1 MKNEQTKQVAS
12 LICIN
17 CPMGCRLTVDHTD
30 KNNVIVV
37 GNTCPRGAEY
47 AKNEV
52 TAPKRTVTGSVRVVG
67 GAIPR
72 VSVKTSEPI
81 PKHLI
86 FDSLN
91 ILKGITLNAPVAIGD
106 VVLKNVCGCG
116 ADFVATK
123 KIGKADDTMR

>member
-1 MKNEQTKQVAS
+1 MNNEQTKQVAS
-12 LICIN
+12 LICIS

-30 KNNVIVV
+30 KNNVIVT

-52 TAPKRTVTGSVRVVG
+52 TAPKRTVTASVRVVG
-67 GAIPR
+67 GTIPR
-72 VSVKTSEPI
+72 VSVKTNAPI
-81 PKHLI
+81 PKQHI

-91 ILKGITLNAPVAIGD
+91 LLKKVTLTAPIEIGD

-116 ADFVATK
+116 VDFVATK
-123 KIGKADDTMR
+123 KIGKADLL

>member
-1 MKNEQTKQVAS
+1 MKQDITKQIAS
-12 LICIN
+12 LICIS

-30 KNNVIVV
+30 KNNVIVT

-67 GAIPR
+67 GTIPR

-86 FDSLN
+86 FDSLDM
-91 ILKGITLNAPVAIGD
+91 LKKVTLTAPVEIGD
-106 VVLKNVCGCG
+106 VVLKDVCGCG

-123 KIGKADDTMR
+123 KICKAADTQR

>member
-12 LICIN
+12 LICIS

-30 KNNVIVV
+30 KNNVIVT

-52 TAPKRTVTGSVRVVG
+52 TAPKRTVTASVRVVG
-67 GAIPR
+67 GTIPK

-91 ILKGITLNAPVAIGD
+91 LLKSVTLTAPVEIGD
-106 VVLKNVCGCG
+106 VVLKNACGCG
-116 ADFVATK
+116 VDFVATK
-123 KIGKADDTMR
+123 KIGKTDLL